1 MMKSKK
7 KKKKKKGKKKK
18 KKKKGKRKTEWQRR
32 NKSQPLA
39 LKCPGHTMLCWLVR
53 PTGSGKI
60 IPKGS

>member
-7 KKKKKKGKKKK
+7 KKRRKKEE
-18 KKKKGKRKTEWQRR
+18 KRKTELQRI
-32 NKSQPLA
+32 NKLQPLA